1 MCRDLTHK
9 IDAVKPNRAETD
21 RFRAKESP
29 WQRLACPPRLS
40 FARPMTP
47 GLSSMGWGSNWTPCF
62 RSTKPSV
69 LHVRADCGG
78 RLFTAKLAVV
88 AHIWRIRC
96 PIQLLANDAIL
107 LTRQFCDCLRDR
119 VDDFI
124 RFIGIDFV

>member
-1 MCRDLTHK
+1 MQLSRTALRQ
-9 IDAVKPNRAETD
+9 IDSAPRSRRGSA
-21 RFRAKESP
+21 SP
-29 WQRLACPPRLS
+29 APRVYLLHAQRP
-40 FARPMTP
+40 P
-47 GLSSMGWGSNWTPCF
+47 GLSRMGWGSNWTPCF

-69 LHVRADCGG
+69 LRVRADCGG

-107 LTRQFCDCLRDR
+107 LTCQFCDCLRDR